1 MSLGQVPQPP
11 LDLGRRPI
19 EPVPV
24 DQDPGEPQVL
34 AMAEDP
40 ALRMAGVERLDERGV
55 AAWIGGRHAAWERRS
70 IGSYVRGAG
79 PTYSE
84 LGRMRRLSECCS
96 MTCAAQPTTRLM
108 AKMGVKRPVS
118 IPR

>member
-1 MSLGQVPQPP
+1 MRGGQVPQPA
-11 LDLGRRPI
+11 LDLGRRRI
-19 EPVPV
+19 QAVAA
-24 DQDPGEPQVL
+24 DQDPGQAKVL
-34 AMAEDP
+34 AVSEHA
-40 ALRMAGVERLDERGV
+40 ALGMAGVERVEERRV
-55 AAWIGGRHAAWERRS
+55 GRRGAHAAWERRS
-70 IGSYVRGAG
+70 IGSYVRGLG

-96 MTCAAQPTTRLM
+96 MTWAAQPTTRLI